1 MMLRLLKRAY
11 IPGMREHIIE
21 VCAELKL
28 RPPFE
33 ATDLLRKIAKARN
46 YVIEV
51 EPHPM
56 IGRAVSGIVR
66 PFHGGIFIIYY
77 QHDAPKVLLEYIIY
91 HELAHIWLGHVTP
104 ESVKVLCDGTFV
116 TLTSPQQERDAD
128 EWARHMVAH
137 AQIMTGR
144 ELAERLH
151 ATGAQRFSRYGKM
164 LSHFEV

>member
-1 MMLRLLKRAY
+1 MVLRMSRHAQT
-11 IPGMREHIIE
+11 PGMREQVIE
-21 VCAELKL
+21 TCTELKL

-33 ATDLLRKIAKARN
+33 AIDLLLRMSKARN

-51 EPHPM
+51 APHPM
-56 IGRAVSGIVR
+56 IGHTVSGFVH
-66 PFHGGIFIIYY
+66 PFRDGVFIIYY

-91 HELAHIWLGHVTP
+91 HELAHIWLKHITP
-104 ESVKVLCDGTFV
+104 ESVKVLRDGTFV

-128 EWARHMVAH
+128 EWARYMTAH

-151 ATGAQRFSRYGKM
+151 ATGVQRFSRYGKM
-164 LSHFEV
+164 LRHFEV